1 MNEME
6 NAVTVKIYMICIA
19 VFNYVICFHERL
31 DGP

>member
-1 MNEME
+1 ME

-19 VFNYVICFHERL
+19 VFNYVVCFHERL